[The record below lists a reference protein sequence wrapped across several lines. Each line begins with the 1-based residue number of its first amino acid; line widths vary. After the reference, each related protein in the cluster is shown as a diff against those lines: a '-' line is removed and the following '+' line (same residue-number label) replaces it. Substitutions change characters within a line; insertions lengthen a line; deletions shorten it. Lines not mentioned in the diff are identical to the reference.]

1 MASKGYG
8 ITQQDMDASRLVFVS
23 VQSAKPRRKVAV
35 PVPDSYTWHDF
46 LQQVQQ
52 KLKLTSVESVSLASS
67 GEQIKNLDDLQD
79 IDELHVVEG
88 KATTTATS
96 SSLIEHPP
104 GNGHAG
110 PSGNGQSGPSAAQSQ
125 STRADSGASASTS
138 QSTPFASPPAQSS
151 KRGVPPAV
159 PLVQTALSDRH
170 RMTTGELDP
179 QGLGSEA
186 DAEPDQ
192 DNKYV
197 KRTGSV
203 KRSLQRVM
211 PAIFQPTLPVTTR
224 DVKGGKAGSS
234 SAQPA
239 RRRRRRQQIC
249 SLRNLLVLIAL
260 TGTLGTML
268 FLYSKVQPTV
278 L

>member
-1 MASKGYG
+1 
-8 ITQQDMDASRLVFVS
+8 MDASRLVFVS

-35 PVPDSYTWHDF
+35 PVPDGYTWQDF

-67 GEQIKNLDDLQD
+67 GEQITNLDDLQD

-88 KATTTATS
+88 KSTTTAS
-96 SSLIEHPP
+96 SSFSIEHPP

-159 PLVQTALSDRH
+159 PLAQTALSDRH
-170 RMTTGELDP
+170 RMITEDSEPQELGGEDT
-179 QGLGSEA
+179 
-186 DAEPDQ
+186 EPDQ

-224 DVKGGKAGSS
+224 DVKGGKAGSL

-260 TGTLGTML
+260 IGTLGTML
-268 FLYSKVQPTV
+268 FLYSKVQPTA

>member
-1 MASKGYG
+1 MEPLTTWLAAGRIKIGICLGAKREASK
-8 ITQQDMDASRLVFVS
+8 
-23 VQSAKPRRKVAV
+23 
-35 PVPDSYTWHDF
+35 
-46 LQQVQQ
+46 
-52 KLKLTSVESVSLASS
+52 S
-67 GEQIKNLDDLQD
+67 GEQITNLDDLQD

-88 KATTTATS
+88 KATTTAS
-96 SSLIEHPP
+96 SAFSIEHPP

-110 PSGNGQSGPSAAQSQ
+110 PSDNGQSGPSTAQSQ

-151 KRGVPPAV
+151 KRGVPPAA
-159 PLVQTALSDRH
+159 PLAQTALSDRH

-179 QGLGSEA
+179 QGLGGEA
-186 DAEPDQ
+186 DTEPDQ

-203 KRSLQRVM
+203 RRSLQRVM

-249 SLRNLLVLIAL
+249 SLRNLLVLFAL
-260 TGTLGTML
+260 IGTLGTML
-268 FLYSKVQPTV
+268 FLYSKVQPTA